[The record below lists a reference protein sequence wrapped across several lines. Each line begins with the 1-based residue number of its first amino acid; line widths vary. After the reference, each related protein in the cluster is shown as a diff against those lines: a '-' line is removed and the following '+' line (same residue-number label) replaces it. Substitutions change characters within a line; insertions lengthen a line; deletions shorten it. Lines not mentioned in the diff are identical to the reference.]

1 MALPGGARATATPG
15 RMRDSPGIGRRG
27 SPEST
32 VRLCR
37 ICVGNLDGGEELY
50 VEAWCAH
57 TDLRCSDIIGS
68 KATPFRQCLQC
79 RAMAIS
85 TRQID
90 RAQLG
95 AVQEDPL
102 PVQEA
107 AEDVPV
113 RNELQ
118 VAVEL
123 EEPRGPACPALSAVA
138 APVTPGRNCW
148 AGRSSVQVVQGL
160 GLQRHRGLE
169 LSRKLGLCRELA
181 ARAKWICRGRLRQ
194 LHDAFARCLMPF
206 VRLQMLHLCS
216 SCFASRLEDG
226 LAVT

>member
-1 MALPGGARATATPG
+1 
-15 RMRDSPGIGRRG
+15 MRDSPGIGRRG

-138 APVTPGRNCW
+138 APVIAEELLGW
-148 AGRSSVQVVQGL
+148 EVISASSAGPRASEASEPRAVP
-160 GLQRHRGLE
+160 E
-169 LSRKLGLCRELA
+169 
-181 ARAKWICRGRLRQ
+181 ARA
-194 LHDAFARCLMPF
+194 
-206 VRLQMLHLCS
+206 VRLQMLHLCP
-216 SCFASRLEDG
+216 SCFASRLDG

>member
-1 MALPGGARATATPG
+1 MELSRWLYQVGHGQRLHRAGCGILRATA
-15 RMRDSPGIGRRG
+15 RRG

-85 TRQID
+85 TREID

-138 APVTPGRNCW
+138 APVIAEELLGW
-148 AGRSSVQVVQGL
+148 EVISASSAGPRASEASGPRAVP
-160 GLQRHRGLE
+160 E
-169 LSRKLGLCRELA
+169 
-181 ARAKWICRGRLRQ
+181 ARAVQR
-194 LHDAFARCLMPF
+194 ARSAGQ
-206 VRLQMLHLCS
+206 VDLQGS
-216 SCFASRLEDG
+216 PTA
-226 LAVT
+226 TP